1 MSDHCAVVAFTAT
14 PDEESTPAVLEL
26 VAGAGATV
34 ESHNWVRVTGSASD
48 EQATDVEGYN
58 ALTVHVRTDDLPR
71 LRHALRPDPQQQ
83 LLPGLDLNALESTWM
98 DPSRRKLVVLDVD
111 STLIRQE
118 VIELLAAHAGR
129 EAEVAEVTERA
140 MRGEID
146 FVESLRRRVEV
157 LAGLPESVIADVA
170 RSVRLSPGAQ
180 VLVQTLLR
188 EGHAVAAVSGGFEQ
202 VLEPLA
208 ASLGLTRAAANTLE
222 IEDGVLTGRVTGRV
236 VDRRTKAELTEQWA
250 RELAVDP
257 EDVMVVGDGAND
269 IDMARLAG
277 LSVAYRAK
285 PALREI
291 ADTQLNIPN
300 LDALRF
306 FMGL

>member
-111 STLIRQE
+111 STLVRQE

-129 EAEVAEVTERA
+129 EAEVAEVTGRA

-146 FVESLRRRVEV
+146 FEQSLRERVAV
-157 LAGLPESVIADVA
+157 LAGLPAEVIGDVA
-170 RSVRLSPGAQ
+170 AAVRLSPGAQ
-180 VLVQTLLR
+180 VLVRTLLK

-202 VLEPLA
+202 VLAPLA
-208 ASLGLTRAAANTLE
+208 ETLELTRHAANTLE
-222 IEDGVLTGRVTGRV
+222 VQDGVLTGRVTGPV
-236 VDRRTKAELTEQWA
+236 VDGAAKARLVVEWAQELGVA
-250 RELAVDP
+250 P

-269 IDMARLAG
+269 VPMARTAG

-285 PALREI
+285 PALRAV
-291 ADTQLNIPN
+291 ADTQLSLPN

-306 FMGL
+306 FLDL

>member
-1 MSDHCAVVAFTAT
+1 MSHHCAVVALTAT
-14 PDEESTPAVLEL
+14 PEEESTPAILEL
-26 VAGAGATV
+26 VEGTGATV
-34 ESHNWVRVTGSASD
+34 DSHNWVRVTGSASD
-48 EQATDVEGYN
+48 EQAADVEGYN
-58 ALTVHVRTDDLPR
+58 ALTVHVQTEDLPR
-71 LRHALRPDPQQQ
+71 LRAALRPDPQSQ
-83 LLPGLDLNALESTWM
+83 LLPGIDLNALDAHWM
-98 DPSRRKLVVLDVD
+98 DHSRRKLVVLDVD

-129 EAEVAEVTERA
+129 EAEVAAVTDRA

-146 FVESLRRRVEV
+146 FVESLRDRVAV
-157 LAGLPESVIADVA
+157 LAGLSADVVRDVA

-188 EGHAVAAVSGGFEQ
+188 EGHAVAAVSGGFVQ

-208 ASLGLTRAAANTLE
+208 AKLELTRSAANTLE
-222 IEDGVLTGRVTGRV
+222 VEDGVLTGRVTGRV
-236 VDRRTKAELTEQWA
+236 VDRTAKAELTEQWA
-250 RELAVDP
+250 RELGVDP

-285 PALREI
+285 PALREV